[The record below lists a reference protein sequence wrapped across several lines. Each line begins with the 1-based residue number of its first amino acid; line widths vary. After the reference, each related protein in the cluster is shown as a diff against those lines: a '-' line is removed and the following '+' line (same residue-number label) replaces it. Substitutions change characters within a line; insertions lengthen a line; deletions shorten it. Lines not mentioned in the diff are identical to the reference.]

1 MRHPSRR
8 RGPTSL
14 VVLSLLG
21 LSASFIACEGQHS
34 SSTAR
39 YAKRF
44 LPTSDTWIPETSI
57 PSAPQV
63 EPHMVI
69 WEVSEF
75 DPEFEQT
82 PAQRNA
88 ADELEASCLAA
99 ARKNDWFDF
108 QRGLD
113 DGYKLLPGDRRHYYN
128 EEFLFDDRQLD
139 CERPEF
145 LMYYGTPKGKIL
157 TGMMFYVSDPDG
169 HGPQVGGPET
179 LWHFHVWNQ
188 EMCLRDG
195 LLILSQAQ
203 DRHCPKGEPSFRSPE
218 MLHVWLLDHPNG
230 RFATTMWLTREQL
243 EDTLVK
249 REAEATR

>member
-1 MRHPSRR
+1 M
-8 RGPTSL
+8 
-14 VVLSLLG
+14 
-21 LSASFIACEGQHS
+21 
-34 SSTAR
+34 
-39 YAKRF
+39 
-44 LPTSDTWIPETSI
+44 
-57 PSAPQV
+57 
-63 EPHMVI
+63 
-69 WEVSEF
+69 SEF
-75 DPEFEQT
+75 EPEFEQT

-88 ADELEASCLAA
+88 ADELEANCLAA
-99 ARKNDWFDF
+99 AEKHGWFDF

-145 LMYYGTPKGKIL
+145 LMYYGTPEGKIL
-157 TGMMFYVSDPDG
+157 TGMMFYVADPKG

-179 LWHFHVWNQ
+179 LWHFHVWNK

-203 DRHCPKGEPSFRSPE
+203 GRRCPEGKPNFRSPE
-218 MLHVWLLDHPNG
+218 MLHVWLLDHPDG

-243 EDTLVK
+243 EDTLEK
-249 REAEATR
+249 RKAEATR